1 MPVIIDSN
9 VILDIVHD
17 DPLWADWSDAQV
29 TTHQAVG
36 LLVNPVIYAEL
47 CAGANAVADVDDV
60 LVQLKLEYREL
71 SHEALFLAAKAFLQY
86 RKRGGTKTSPMPDFF
101 IGAHAQA
108 LGIPILTRDQ
118 GRYKTYFPSVP
129 LICP

>member
-1 MPVIIDSN
+1 MAVIIDSN
-9 VILDIVHD
+9 VILDIVND

-29 TTHQAVG
+29 TKHQSSG
-36 LLVNPVIYAEL
+36 LVVNPMFYAEL
-47 CAGANAVADVDDV
+47 CAGANAASEVDDV

-71 SHEALFLAAKAFLQY
+71 TRETLYLAAKAFLQY
-86 RKRGGTKTSPMPDFF
+86 RKRGGAKTSPLPDFF

-118 GRYKTYFPSVP
+118 KRYKTYFPSVP